1 MSRGLGRLQRFIKEQ
16 IYRAEREYKRE
27 MVALNGRRKVD
38 PDIENHDNGVKTFS
52 VYWWDVR
59 HWVEENPD
67 FNPGPYRLSESLERS
82 TKRALHTLVKRGG
95 IANFPSGRF
104 NQYMTNEMKEC
115 LTGTGNAIMEG
126 FARMEAESGK
136 PGTDAETE
144 VASHIDKT

>member
-16 IYRAEREYKRE
+16 IYSAEREYKRE

-95 IANFPSGRF
+95 CQFPLRSFQPIYDQRDEGVSYRDRQR
-104 NQYMTNEMKEC
+104 NHGGICPHGSRKWQ
-115 LTGTGNAIMEG
+115 TGNG
-126 FARMEAESGK
+126 RGNRSGK
-136 PGTDAETE
+136 P
-144 VASHIDKT
+144 H